1 MEHSFYNVACGFR
14 NWVRA
19 MGNLSFSK
27 ERHEFTMHW
36 IQLVYIVKEYI
47 VKEYGIS
54 LEAKFGNVKL
64 TEKNGKIYNITTD
77 RLFEDNVKRIFRLFL
92 LKNTT
97 LQIIHLWKAS
107 ERVNNLYSGS
117 IKRA

>member
-1 MEHSFYNVACGFR
+1 
-14 NWVRA
+14 
-19 MGNLSFSK
+19 
-27 ERHEFTMHW
+27 MHW

-54 LEAKFGNVKL
+54 LEAKFGTVKL

-97 LQIIHLWKAS
+97 LQIIHLWRLQKES
-107 ERVNNLYSGS
+107 TICIQDPLKGRKIEKGS
-117 IKRA
+117 LC